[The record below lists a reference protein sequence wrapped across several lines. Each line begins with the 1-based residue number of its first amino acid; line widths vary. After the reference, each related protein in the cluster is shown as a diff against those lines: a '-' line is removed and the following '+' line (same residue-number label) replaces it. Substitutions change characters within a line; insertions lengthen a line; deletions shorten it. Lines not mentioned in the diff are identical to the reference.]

1 MKESERQVGA
11 KGKKHVFAAGRTHPD
26 LRTALPTGAFQPSYV
41 AGIFW
46 ESVKMARA
54 LR

>member
-26 LRTALPTGAFQPSYV
+26 LRTAITA
-41 AGIFW
+41 AT
-46 ESVKMARA
+46 A
-54 LR
+54 LKQIPNKAHCAQSA